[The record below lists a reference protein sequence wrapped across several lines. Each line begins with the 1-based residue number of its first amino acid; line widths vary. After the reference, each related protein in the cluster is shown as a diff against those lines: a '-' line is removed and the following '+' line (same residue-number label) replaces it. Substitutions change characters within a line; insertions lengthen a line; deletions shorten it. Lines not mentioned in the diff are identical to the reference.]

1 MDRILKS
8 GIIAGLIGASI
19 TLMNL
24 IILVIG
30 MKNQSTMFLLVLL
43 LANVLAFIVAG
54 LVAGMLVFPYAPG
67 KTESLKTGLIAGGVV
82 AYVPIVIICIFVF
95 LNTIIAVIFSTHP
108 VDVMSTFLGG
118 LALIFCMIAQAALS
132 GLVSLGYTSYTGRRK
147 RSDTAAPAT
156 DEDSGL
162 EDLKTLYDDLW
173 KDAGTLAN
181 DMYRSIQLY
190 LLAGVFTLI
199 YGFVILAYALVSWQR
214 IYTGSTEIADYSAA
228 IGETIG
234 GVIQIVVGP
243 LLIRWYFKLKSRY
256 ASLASIEKGDV

>member
-1 MDRILKS
+1 MDMILKS

-24 IILVIG
+24 IILMIG
-30 MKNQSTMFLLVLL
+30 MKEQSTIFLLILL
-43 LANVLAFIVAG
+43 LANVLAFVVAG
-54 LVAGMLVFPYAPG
+54 LVAGMLIFPYAPG
-67 KTESLKTGLIAGGVV
+67 KTESLKTGLIAGIVV

-95 LNTIIAVIFSTHP
+95 LNTFIAVIFSTHP
-108 VDVMSTFLGG
+108 VDVMSALLGG

-147 RSDTAAPAT
+147 RSDTAAT

-173 KDAGTLAN
+173 KDARTLAK

-214 IYTGSTEIADYSAA
+214 IYSGSTEIADYAAA

-234 GVIQIVVGP
+234 GVIQIIVGP

-256 ASLASIEKGDV
+256 ASLATMEKGE

>member
-24 IILVIG
+24 IILMIG
-30 MKNQSTMFLLVLL
+30 MKEQSTIFLLILL
-43 LANVLAFIVAG
+43 LANVLAFVVAG
-54 LVAGMLVFPYAPG
+54 LVAGMLIFPYAPG
-67 KTESLKTGLIAGGVV
+67 KTESLKTGLIAGIVV

-95 LNTIIAVIFSTHP
+95 LNTFIAVIFSTHP
-108 VDVMSTFLGG
+108 VDVMSALLGG

-132 GLVSLGYTSYTGRRK
+132 GLVSLGYTSYAGLRK
-147 RSDTAAPAT
+147 SATAVPAT
-156 DEDSGL
+156 DENSGL
-162 EDLKTLYDDLW
+162 EDLKVLYDDLW
-173 KDAGTLAN
+173 KDARTLAK

-214 IYTGSTEIADYSAA
+214 IYSGSTEIADYAAA

-234 GVIQIVVGP
+234 GVIQIIVGP

-256 ASLASIEKGDV
+256 ASLATMEKGE

>member
-8 GIIAGLIGASI
+8 GITAGLIGASI

-30 MKNQSTMFLLVLL
+30 MKGQSTIFLLVLL
-43 LANVLAFIVAG
+43 LANILAFVVAG
-54 LVAGMLVFPYAPG
+54 LVAGMLVFPYGPG
-67 KTESLKTGLIAGGVV
+67 KTESLKSGLIAGGVV
-82 AYVPIVIICIFVF
+82 AYVPVVIICIFVF
-95 LNTIIAVIFSTHP
+95 LNTLVAVIFSTHP
-108 VDVMSTFLGG
+108 VNVMSAFLGG
-118 LALIFCMIAQAALS
+118 MALIFCLIAQAALS
-132 GLVSLGYTSYTGRRK
+132 GLVSLAYTSYAGRRK
-147 RSDTAAPAT
+147 RSATAVPASN
-156 DEDSGL
+156 EDSGL
-162 EDLKTLYDDLW
+162 EDLKALYDDLW
-173 KDAGTLAN
+173 KDARTLAN

-214 IYTGSTEIADYSAA
+214 IYSGSTEIADYAAA

-234 GVIQIVVGP
+234 GVVQIIVGP

-256 ASLASIEKGDV
+256 ARVVSIEKGE

>member
-8 GIIAGLIGASI
+8 GIIAGLIGSSI

-24 IILVIG
+24 IILMIG
-30 MKNQSTMFLLVLL
+30 MKEQSTIFLLVLL
-43 LANVLAFIVAG
+43 LANVLAFIIAG
-54 LVAGMLVFPYAPG
+54 LVAGMLVSPYAQG

-82 AYVPIVIICIFVF
+82 AYVPIVVICIFVF
-95 LNTIIAVIFSTHP
+95 LNTFIAIIFSTHP
-108 VDVMSTFLGG
+108 VDAMSAFLGG
-118 LALIFCMIAQAALS
+118 VALIFCMVAQAALS
-132 GLVSLGYTSYTGRRK
+132 GLVSLGYTSYAGLRK
-147 RSDTAAPAT
+147 SVTAAPAS
-156 DEDSGL
+156 DEDIGL
-162 EDLKTLYDDLW
+162 EDLKVLYDDLW
-173 KDAGTLAN
+173 KDARTLAK

-214 IYTGSTEIADYSAA
+214 IYSGSTEIADYAAA

-234 GVIQIVVGP
+234 GVIQIIVGP

-256 ASLASIEKGDV
+256 SSLASMEKGDV